1 MSLPHAYPGARPTSR
16 PRAQWVD
23 TAKGISI
30 LLVVLLHTSLW
41 LRQADMDRIPA
52 FSTLNT
58 AFEDLRMPLFFA
70 MSGLFAA
77 KWLAAGWG
85 DFLRTKASLLV
96 WVFLLWQIP
105 VIAYRIIGGHL
116 LPGMVH
122 TDLGT
127 QLETW
132 AWSPLRANAEL
143 WFLWALVLFLL
154 AGRLL
159 QKVPTGWVVGSAAA
173 LSVMWSG
180 LVWPGATGLEGGEL
194 RHLVGTGLYEAPAYF
209 LFFIAAARGS
219 SRVCDGVARVPQT
232 VWAAVAVGWLVTF
245 AWFGA
250 FEDQR
255 DQPGVVFL
263 CQVCGVIGGS
273 ALTVSLQRIRPAA
286 RALAFLGRHTLEVY
300 LSHTTIVVALA
311 SVLYL
316 TGSPL
321 LAVPWAAWTV
331 VAVAL
336 AAIAL
341 GLLLGRAAR
350 GTWLLEPPAVLRRW
364 PGSLRQAFESPASPA
379 TSASSH
385 SPATSAASPHS
396 PVSPVD
402 TGSPSPRTTTARR

>member
-1 MSLPHAYPGARPTSR
+1 MSPSRPLTHPQARPPSHS
-16 PRAQWVD
+16 RAQWVD

-41 LRQADMDRIPA
+41 LRQADMDRVPA
-52 FSTLNT
+52 FSALNT

-77 KWLAAGWG
+77 KWLATGWG
-85 DFLRTKASLLV
+85 DFLRTKVSLLV

-154 AGRLL
+154 TGRLL
-159 QKVPTGWVVGSAAA
+159 QRVPTGWVIGSAAV
-173 LSVMWSG
+173 LSLVWSG
-180 LVWPGATGLEGGEL
+180 LVWPGDTWMEGGEL
-194 RHLVGTGLYEAPAYF
+194 RHLVGTGLFQAPAYF

-219 SRVCDGVARVPQT
+219 SWVRDGVARVPQT
-232 VWAAVAVGWLVTF
+232 AWAAIAVGWFVAF
-245 AWFGA
+245 AWLGVL
-250 FEDQR
+250 EDQR
-255 DQPGVVFL
+255 DQPGVVL
-263 CQVCGVIGGS
+263 LGQICGVLGGIGL
-273 ALTVSLQRIRPAA
+273 AVSLQRIRPAA
-286 RALAFLGRHTLEVY
+286 HALAFLGRHTLEVY
-300 LSHTTIVVALA
+300 LSHTTIVVALTCM
-311 SVLYL
+311 LYL

-321 LAVPWAAWTV
+321 LGAPWAAWTV

-336 AAIAL
+336 TAIGL
-341 GLLLGRAAR
+341 SLLLGRLAR
-350 GTWLLEPPAVLRRW
+350 GTWLLETPAILRIRR
-364 PGSLRQAFESPASPA
+364 PSLAPSGVPTPAAFSPAPTDRSPTRA
-379 TSASSH
+379 DHQDSAV
-385 SPATSAASPHS
+385 PLIRP
-396 PVSPVD
+396 
-402 TGSPSPRTTTARR
+402 

>member
-1 MSLPHAYPGARPTSR
+1 MSLPRPHAHPGVRPPSR
-16 PRAQWVD
+16 PRAPWVD

-52 FSTLNT
+52 FSALNT

-143 WFLWALVLFLL
+143 WFLWALVLFFL

-159 QKVPTGWVVGSAAA
+159 QRVPTGWVIGSAAA
-173 LSVMWSG
+173 LSVVWSG

-194 RHLVGTGLYEAPAYF
+194 RHLVGTGLFQAPAYF

-219 SRVCDGVARVPQT
+219 SRVRDGVARVPQT
-232 VWAAVAVGWLVTF
+232 VWAAVAVGWLVAF
-245 AWFGA
+245 AGLGLL
-250 FEDQR
+250 EDQR

-263 CQVCGVIGGS
+263 CQVCGVVGGI
-273 ALTVSLQRIRPAA
+273 ALAVSLQRIRPAA

-300 LSHTTIVVALA
+300 LSHTTIVVALTCL
-311 SVLYL
+311 LYL

-321 LAVPWAAWTV
+321 LAAPWAAWTV

-336 AAIAL
+336 AAIGL
-341 GLLLGRAAR
+341 GMLLGRAAR
-350 GTWLLEPPAVLRRW
+350 GTWLLEAPAALGRW
-364 PGSLRQAFESPASPA
+364 PGSLRQASDSPASTA

-385 SPATSAASPHS
+385 SP
-396 PVSPVD
+396 VSSVD
-402 TGSPSPRTTTARR
+402 TRSPTPRTTTARR

>member
-1 MSLPHAYPGARPTSR
+1 MSLPRPHAHSGARPTSR
-16 PRAQWVD
+16 PRARAQWVD

-52 FSTLNT
+52 FSALNT

-105 VIAYRIIGGHL
+105 VIAYRIIGGSL

-122 TDLGT
+122 TDLGK

-159 QKVPTGWVVGSAAA
+159 QRVPTGWVIGSAAV
-173 LSVMWSG
+173 LSVVWSG

-194 RHLVGTGLYEAPAYF
+194 RHLVGTGLFQAPAYF

-219 SRVCDGVARVPQT
+219 SQVRDGVARVPQT
-232 VWAAVAVGWLVTF
+232 VWAGVAIGWFVAF
-245 AWFGA
+245 AWLGLLG
-250 FEDQR
+250 DQR
-255 DQPGVVFL
+255 HQPGVVFL
-263 CQVCGVIGGS
+263 GQGCGVLGGI
-273 ALTVSLQRIRPAA
+273 ALAVPLQRVRPVA

-300 LSHTTIVVALA
+300 LSHTTIVVALTCT
-311 SVLYL
+311 LYL
-316 TGSPL
+316 TRSPL
-321 LAVPWAAWTV
+321 LAAPWAAWTV

-336 AAIAL
+336 TAIGL
-341 GLLLGRAAR
+341 GLLLGRLAR
-350 GTWLLEPPAVLRRW
+350 GTWLLETPAFLRR
-364 PGSLRQAFESPASPA
+364 R
-379 TSASSH
+379 
-385 SPATSAASPHS
+385 
-396 PVSPVD
+396 PVSPAA
-402 TGSPSPRTTTARR
+402 TGVLTPSDRSPTPTSPSPTPSGCAPAPSDHQDSAVPVVRP